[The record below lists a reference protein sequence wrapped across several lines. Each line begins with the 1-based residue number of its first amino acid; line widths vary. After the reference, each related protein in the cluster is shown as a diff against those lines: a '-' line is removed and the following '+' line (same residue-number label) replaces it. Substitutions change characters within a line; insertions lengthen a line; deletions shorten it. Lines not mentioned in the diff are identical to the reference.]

1 MKAVHKNVLKQFNNF
16 KLSFMKFSY
25 ISTSRMFIQISKNNF
40 SDKNNKVSDN
50 NDIHKDFQP
59 EIKTNL
65 STMEDYMKFIDSTIK
80 SNKVCVFM
88 KGTKEMPRC
97 GFSNYMIQVLK
108 FYKLP
113 NIKDVNVLE
122 STELR
127 EAVKQYSSWPTYPQ
141 LYINGELIG
150 GCDIIKQMHESGEL
164 ESLLKTQ
171 QLI

>member
-1 MKAVHKNVLKQFNNF
+1 MKNISKSILKQSNYKYMKSFLKNLN
-16 KLSFMKFSY
+16 LSNRFVVFS
-25 ISTSRMFIQISKNNF
+25 FKNNF
-40 SDKNNKVSDN
+40 SNKSDN
-50 NDIHKDFQP
+50 NSNTDDIHKDFQP
-59 EIKTNL
+59 EIKTKL
-65 STMEDYMKFIDSTIK
+65 TTSEDCMKFIDSTIK

-113 NIKDVNVLE
+113 NIKDVNILE
-122 STELR
+122 NQELR

>member
-1 MKAVHKNVLKQFNNF
+1 
-16 KLSFMKFSY
+16 
-25 ISTSRMFIQISKNNF
+25 
-40 SDKNNKVSDN
+40 
-50 NDIHKDFQP
+50 
-59 EIKTNL
+59 
-65 STMEDYMKFIDSTIK
+65 
-80 SNKVCVFM
+80 M

>member
-1 MKAVHKNVLKQFNNF
+1 MKNISKSILKQSNYNY
-16 KLSFMKFSY
+16 KSFMRNLNLSNRFVVFSL
-25 ISTSRMFIQISKNNF
+25 RNNF
-40 SDKNNKVSDN
+40 SNKSDN
-50 NDIHKDFQP
+50 NSNTDDIHKDFQP
-59 EIKTNL
+59 EIKMKLTT
-65 STMEDYMKFIDSTIK
+65 SEDCMKFIDSTIK

-113 NIKDVNVLE
+113 NIKDLNILE
-122 STELR
+122 SQELR